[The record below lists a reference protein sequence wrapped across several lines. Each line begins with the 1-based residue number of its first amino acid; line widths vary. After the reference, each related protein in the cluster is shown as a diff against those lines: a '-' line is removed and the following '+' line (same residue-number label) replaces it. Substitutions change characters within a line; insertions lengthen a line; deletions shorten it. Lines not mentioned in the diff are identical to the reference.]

1 MARLGLSHQEG
12 RSEKDSSTH
21 SKLGG
26 AFKDERFIVCEL
38 TVFLIEEEHVDLVAD

>member
-12 RSEKDSSTH
+12 RSEKDGSTH

-26 AFKDERFIVCEL
+26 AFKDESFIVFVL
-38 TVFLIEEEHVDLVAD
+38 VVLPIDEEHVDLVAD